1 MTRPKTQ
8 TAKLPVPVTP
18 PKLPAR
24 PPAKSQPRKPPK
36 PPATP
41 IGPVAAMVRG
51 IIERIGD
58 MARAIGPY
66 EAFVTVMTITGMV
79 GLHYATD
86 PWPIVSLVG
95 FGVTAPLIARF
106 TRRGP

>member
-1 MTRPKTQ
+1 MPAHKP
-8 TAKLPVPVTP
+8 AKDKLPVPVTP
-18 PKLPAR
+18 PKPR
-24 PPAKSQPRKPPK
+24 TRQPRKPPK
-36 PPATP
+36 PPAMH
-41 IGPVAAMVRG
+41 IGPVASMVRS

-95 FGVTAPLIARF
+95 FGLTAPLIAQF
-106 TRRGP
+106 MGRR